1 MKASSKNE
9 SKSQRNSKLSNIGPI
24 EKNLQ
29 GEEEINE
36 IPEICESHAEKEN
49 ENGIEESI
57 ENN

>member
-9 SKSQRNSKLSNIGPI
+9 IKSQRNSKLSNII
-24 EKNLQ
+24 EKNLAV